1 MDKRGGYKILKR
13 GLWMGPKYAALD
25 GHIGE
30 SLSHFELGTLTYF
43 LSVAFAINRTPMSSN
58 LLLLLLLHL
67 RQWRRRLDPS
77 SQTPS
82 SFHSTPD
89 RIFAKRTQSS
99 QHHFDAFTVF
109 EGYITK
115 CHDLGLCLEVHR
127 GCHRWS
133 ISGGRRHARTVT
145 PE

>member
-1 MDKRGGYKILKR
+1 MTSALRRKGLAKIKMRQPECGKKGLKR
-13 GLWMGPKYAALD
+13 STKSNIICRRHLRMAPQYALSALD

-30 SLSHFELGTLTYF
+30 SPSHFELGTLTYF

-58 LLLLLLLHL
+58 LLLLLHL
-67 RQWRRRLDPS
+67 RLRRRRLDPS

-99 QHHFDAFTVF
+99 QHHFDAQ
-109 EGYITK
+109 
-115 CHDLGLCLEVHR
+115 CLK
-127 GCHRWS
+127 
-133 ISGGRRHARTVT
+133 AT
-145 PE
+145 